1 MTYSAGKLSRAEE
14 IFKELGIAID
24 PQLFELALTHRSWA
38 YEHGQAPHNERLEF
52 LGDAVLQLAVTDYL
66 YRKYPKY
73 PEGKLAKLRAAVVN
87 ARACAEVA
95 RELELGSLLKL
106 GRGEVSTG
114 GENKTS
120 ILADTM
126 EAVIGAVYISCG
138 REKAEAL
145 VHRLF
150 DSKVIAAAEDGAGRD
165 YKTSLQELIAHLGLG
180 NLYYEISESGPD
192 HDKRFSAEVIIA
204 RQSYGSGT
212 GKSKKRAEQL
222 AAQQAYLTLMAQKP
236 EAAVAET
243 I

>member
-1 MTYSAGKLSRAEE
+1 MSHAEE
-14 IFKELGIAID
+14 IFKELGIQIE

-66 YRKYPKY
+66 YRRYPRY
-73 PEGKLAKLRAAVVN
+73 SEGKLAKLRAAVVN

-95 RELELGSLLKL
+95 RSLELGSLLKL
-106 GRGEVSTG
+106 GRGEISTG

-120 ILADTM
+120 ILADTI

-138 REKAEAL
+138 REPAEVL

-150 DSKVIAAAEDGAGRD
+150 DPKIIAAAEDGAGKD
-165 YKTSLQELIAHLGLG
+165 YKTSLQELVARLGLG
-180 NLYYEISESGPD
+180 KLHYEISESGPD
-192 HDKRFSAEVIIA
+192 HDKSFNAEVIIA
-204 RQSYGSGT
+204 TKSYGRGL

-222 AAQQAYLTLMAQKP
+222 AAQQAYLALEASQAEP
-236 EAAVAET
+236 EIGE
-243 I
+243 IG